1 MDTLLKM
8 AFSNAAMATVLAL
21 FVWLV
26 TWRCRRPALVHGL
39 WVLVLLKL
47 ITPPL
52 LPLNIPMP
60 AAGESVESLPMV
72 IPAQAEIRIT
82 SVSIEPTR
90 NWTIVDGLLWLW
102 AIGIV
107 WMLLSFVIQLRRF
120 FLLKRLAHSAS
131 ESLEKETHSLSE
143 KIGLR
148 RYPKVLCL
156 PGRFS
161 PFVWAFSWRAII
173 FLPQDLLTKLN
184 PDQQRTLLAHELAHL
199 RRGDHWVRL
208 LELLT
213 LALFWWHPIVWLAR
227 RQIQEAEEQCC
238 DGWVTSLLPSCEKAY
253 ALALVQT
260 VEFLSAQP
268 SPLPVGVSG
277 LGRVPQLTRRITS
290 IMKGET
296 MKRLTWL
303 SGLTLLILG
312 VLLLPI
318 IPTLADEA
326 DPGKLNVE
334 VTASPKKPSKKDLQ
348 KAREKAQRLEKQ
360 LKEQLK
366 RVREMER
373 ALGHRPPAPSVT
385 VPARAPR
392 MGTTP
397 AGPAGYPANPSTRIR
412 PAQAPD
418 PRVAPQPRPVASS
431 PYASKPAPKYPMV
444 QPMTSNN
451 SNLERRVKVLE
462 NQLRQVLDQL
472 KRKSSGYSGG
482 R

>member
-1 MDTLLKM
+1 
-8 AFSNAAMATVLAL
+8 
-21 FVWLV
+21 
-26 TWRCRRPALVHGL
+26 
-39 WVLVLLKL
+39 
-47 ITPPL
+47 
-52 LPLNIPMP
+52 
-60 AAGESVESLPMV
+60 
-72 IPAQAEIRIT
+72 
-82 SVSIEPTR
+82 
-90 NWTIVDGLLWLW
+90 
-102 AIGIV
+102 
-107 WMLLSFVIQLRRF
+107 
-120 FLLKRLAHSAS
+120 
-131 ESLEKETHSLSE
+131 
-143 KIGLR
+143 
-148 RYPKVLCL
+148 
-156 PGRFS
+156 
-161 PFVWAFSWRAII
+161 
-173 FLPQDLLTKLN
+173 
-184 PDQQRTLLAHELAHL
+184 
-199 RRGDHWVRL
+199 
-208 LELLT
+208 
-213 LALFWWHPIVWLAR
+213 
-227 RQIQEAEEQCC
+227 
-238 DGWVTSLLPSCEKAY
+238 
-253 ALALVQT
+253 
-260 VEFLSAQP
+260 
-268 SPLPVGVSG
+268 
-277 LGRVPQLTRRITS
+277 
-290 IMKGET
+290 